1 MRVKDRFLE
10 KISFLIFICMSCFSH
25 HLQAE
30 NIYEKIF
37 NYNEGLKNSSAS
49 FIQTD
54 LNQPQEGIIFFGDDR
69 IKISYTKPQKLTIIL
84 SKKKGMYV
92 NHNLKESEFFVTKN
106 SYIKFFFDFFQN
118 KNQIKNMV
126 VKQSSGQIEIREK
139 IALENTFFNIKVIY
153 ENEPIKLRR
162 LEIVGNDEK
171 IQMGFFEHNKEDIF
185 DKNFFTMIDPYS
197 N

>member
-1 MRVKDRFLE
+1 MRARDKFLE
-10 KISFLIFICMSCFSH
+10 KINFLIFICILCFSH

-54 LNQPQEGIIFFGDDR
+54 TNQPQEGIIFFGDDR
-69 IKISYTKPQKLTIIL
+69 IKISYAKPQKLTIIL

-139 IALENTFFNIKVIY
+139 VALENTFFNIKVIY

-171 IQMGFFEHNKEDIF
+171 IQMGFFEHNKEDVF
-185 DKNFFTMIDPYS
+185 DKNFFTMIDPYL